1 MDVGGEPERDDFGLP
16 PVDIQI
22 PDDAR
27 ELDRD
32 MQAYH
37 RELRAER
44 RRRRARR
51 FGGPLTRNGMVL
63 PLLAGCLV
71 LALVSGTLLTL
82 FSAGQNGL
90 PGLPGRLSASQ
101 PDTAHAKAGASV
113 AGPALASQQ
122 ASGQLPAGI
131 SGPRNPAAGSAR
143 TGHPASGSAAG
154 PNAVG
159 GTGGLLPDH
168 PVEVAGK
175 PTPLRSLGPA
185 VLALVPLAC
194 GCGRAVQELMTQAA
208 QAHVALYLVGPAA
221 VMTQLKRL
229 AAGAGRPPTAQVAED
244 ASNILGRTYQ
254 PAGLTAI
261 LVHADGSVAQVAA
274 QLRPPV
280 RMTAQF
286 RQLSPAPQPTP

>member
-1 MDVGGEPERDDFGLP
+1 VDVGGEPERDDFGLP
-16 PVDIQI
+16 PVDIQV

-27 ELDRD
+27 ELERD

-44 RRRRARR
+44 RHRRARR
-51 FGGPLTRNGMVL
+51 LGGPLARNGMVL

-90 PGLPGRLSASQ
+90 PGLPGRLAASQ
-101 PDTAHAKAGASV
+101 PDTARAKAGSPT
-113 AGPALASQQ
+113 AGPAVTSQLAT
-122 ASGQLPAGI
+122 GQLPAGI
-131 SGPRNPAAGSAR
+131 SGPRHPATGSAV
-143 TGHPASGSAAG
+143 TGRPASGALAAG

-159 GTGGLLPDH
+159 GLLPDQT
-168 PVEVAGK
+168 VEVAGRV
-175 PTPLRSLGPA
+175 TPLRSLGPA

-194 GCGRAVQELMTQAA
+194 GCGRAVQQLVRQAA
-208 QAHVALYLVGPAA
+208 KAHVALYLVA
-221 VMTQLKRL
+221 T
-229 AAGAGRPPTAQVAED
+229 AAGMAQLGRLSAGTGQRRTAQVAED

-261 LVHADGSVAQVAA
+261 LVHADGSVAQVATRLRA
-274 QLRPPV
+274 PVQLTP
-280 RMTAQF
+280 QF